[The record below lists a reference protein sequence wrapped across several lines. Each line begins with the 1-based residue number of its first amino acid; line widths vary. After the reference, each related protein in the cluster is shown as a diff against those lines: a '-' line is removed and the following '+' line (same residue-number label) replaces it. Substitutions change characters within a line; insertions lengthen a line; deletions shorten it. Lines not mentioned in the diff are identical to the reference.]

1 MFARPAM
8 PSSIPIRLPSG
19 GQVEAQV
26 RARRG
31 TRRLMV
37 RIDPVGRG
45 VILAVP
51 PRTGRAVLE
60 DMARTHAQWIESHL
74 QALPPPMPFAEGAL
88 IRLRGEPVRLA
99 RRDGRGVPVLEPPA
113 APGEPRIL
121 RVAAAPDRFAARVAM
136 ALKTLAHTDAVE
148 AAARLAPLLEG
159 PPRKVTVRDA
169 RSRWGSCTS
178 RGDIMINWRLI
189 GAPPSVLFYVMA
201 HELAHLK
208 ELNHSPLFW
217 AETRRLM
224 PDYAPA
230 RAWLKAHGSSLHAL
244 GAAA

>member
-99 RRDGRGVPVLEPPA
+99 RRDGRGVPVFEPPA

-121 RVAAAPDRFAARVAM
+121 RVAAAPDRFAARVAV
-136 ALKTLAHTDAVE
+136 ALKALAHTDAVE

-189 GAPPSVLFYVMA
+189 GAPPSVLYYVMA

-230 RAWLKAHGSSLHAL
+230 RAWLKTHGSSLHAL

>member
-37 RIDPVGRG
+37 RIDPVARG

-51 PRTGRAVLE
+51 LRTGRAVLE